1 METESR
7 KLEDTYNAWT
17 INADAEGERAALR
30 EDVDQL
36 RETVLGLYCDLVNR
50 WVIRTAS
57 VLNGDD

>member
-7 KLEDTYNAWT
+7 KLEDTYNART

-36 RETVLGLYCDLVNR
+36 RETVLGLYRDLVNR
-50 WVIRTAS
+50 WLIRTAS